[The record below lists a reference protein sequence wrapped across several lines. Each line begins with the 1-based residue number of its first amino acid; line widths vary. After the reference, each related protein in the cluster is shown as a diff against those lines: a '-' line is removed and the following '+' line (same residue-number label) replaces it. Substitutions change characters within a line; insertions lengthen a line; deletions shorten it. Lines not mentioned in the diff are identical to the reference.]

1 MVLNEV
7 PLVCHL
13 TRVVLIHTVAKP
25 RNEVVLL
32 IGGNEMKARVISIFA
47 AVALVMVFAIS
58 GSYQLKADG
67 HTVGSMTKKV
77 LDEHLAAFG
86 SGNVDAIVS
95 HYAPDAVIMVP
106 GGVKRGHVEI
116 RAMFEGLVKE
126 FGQPGVTFEML
137 NSDVD
142 GEIALIVWKAETGK
156 AVYDMGT
163 DTFIVR
169 DGKIVTQTLA
179 AKATMK

>member
-1 MVLNEV
+1 MKVRIIGMFV
-7 PLVCHL
+7 AAA
-13 TRVVLIHTVAKP
+13 LIVA
-25 RNEVVLL
+25 
-32 IGGNEMKARVISIFA
+32 FA
-47 AVALVMVFAIS
+47 MS
-58 GSYQLKADG
+58 GSQQLQADG

-86 SGNVDAIVS
+86 SGNVDAILS

-106 GGVKRGHVEI
+106 GSVKRGHAEI

-126 FGQPGVTFEML
+126 FGQPGVTFEMV

-142 GEIALIVWKAETGK
+142 GETALIVWKAETGK
-156 AVYDMGT
+156 AVYEMGT

-169 DGKIVTQTLA
+169 DGKIVTQTVA